1 MAEKL
6 CTLRKCGGGK
16 MKETVL
22 WTNPSPTSDFAGV
35 VVDLSD
41 NISHYKYIGIVGAYS
56 KNSNSNTLECIYPA
70 DQLPNATSGAAYPVM
85 SIAGYRSNTFYFR
98 LINYS
103 SDTKIAI
110 SSGRSFTS
118 STAPSTNNGV
128 MIPLTIKGYK

>member
-6 CTLRKCGGGK
+6 CTLRKKGGGK

-56 KNSNSNTLECIYPA
+56 KSSNSHTLECMYPT
-70 DQLPNATSGAAYPVM
+70 DELVNATSGSDYPTMCLGAYRN
-85 SIAGYRSNTFYFR
+85 AYYFR

-103 SDTKIAI
+103 SDTMLAI
-110 SSGRSFTS
+110 SSARTCTTS
-118 STAPSTNNGV
+118 QAATTVNSA